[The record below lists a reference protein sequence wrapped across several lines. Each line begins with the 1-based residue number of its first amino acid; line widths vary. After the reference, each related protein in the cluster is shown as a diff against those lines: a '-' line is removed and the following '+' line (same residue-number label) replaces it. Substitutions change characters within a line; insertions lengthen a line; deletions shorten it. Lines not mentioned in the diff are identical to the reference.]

1 MNMNNPV
8 PCQVVSGGTSGGY
21 LFASPSGFCNVSAVS
36 THGRNSQTQPPV
48 PTMPSPSEG
57 IAMQDCLLE
66 AQPSS
71 LINHSHHQEFIDPLE
86 EFFDFSDQVL
96 VPDPQAESSG
106 VMVVSSVEPH
116 KKSEWQNWADQL
128 ISADDGLEPNWS
140 ELLGDSSSHN
150 PNSQVSVSL
159 AIWYDLC
166 VHLCIIYSAFA

>member
-71 LINHSHHQEFIDPLE
+71 LINHNHHQEFIDPLE
-86 EFFDFSDQVL
+86 EFFDFSDHVP
-96 VPDPQAESSG
+96 VPDPQAEGSG

-116 KKSEWQNWADQL
+116 HKSEWQNWADQL

-150 PNSQVSVSL
+150 PNSQVSVSQSHM
-159 AIWYDLC
+159 I
-166 VHLCIIYSAFA
+166 